1 MADSQTQGSSF
12 SPSDEIGSKG
22 PKLFLFFRSPYIAF
36 FTAGLRISSLLF
48 RQKISPPS
56 QDLCLHRSP
65 SSLPPPLMVVYYKFY
80 FHHLSS
86 AWLWFWCRLKNWMSG
101 ISVFRHL
108 MSRSP
113 FTTTPRF
120 DIYLSVAVFVSLFE
134 SDFCLF
140 FVKEGGGC
148 RKSLMV
154 EDAEEAWW
162 WRRQDQPWS
171 QWLLCGGGKATHGG
185 WRRQGEAGMAAY
197 FFRVEFFL
205 MIWFSYLN
213 LILF

>member
-56 QDLCLHRSP
+56 QDFCLHRSP

-86 AWLWFWCRLKNWMSG
+86 AWLWLWCRLKNWMSG
-101 ISVFRHL
+101 ISVFHHL

-134 SDFCLF
+134 SDFCF
-140 FVKEGGGC
+140 FFCKGGWRMQKKLDGGGC
-148 RKSLMV
+148 IRSLMV
-154 EDAEEAWW
+154 EETRPAVVAVAVV
-162 WRRQDQPWS
+162 R
-171 QWLLCGGGKATHGG
+171 
-185 WRRQGEAGMAAY
+185 RRQGHTWRLEEARRGRHGRL
-197 FFRVEFFL
+197 FF
-205 MIWFSYLN
+205 
-213 LILF
+213 